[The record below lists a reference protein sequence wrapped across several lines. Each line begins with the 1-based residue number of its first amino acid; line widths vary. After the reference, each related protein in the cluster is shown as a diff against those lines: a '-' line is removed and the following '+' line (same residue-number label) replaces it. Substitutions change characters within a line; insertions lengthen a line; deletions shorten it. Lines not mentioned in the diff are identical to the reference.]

1 MTAIEAT
8 TRDRDVALQLAP
20 SLDLTEAE
28 ALCLALRDRLQ
39 DGALL
44 LDGSAV
50 ERIST
55 PCLQVLAAA
64 AASAERCGA
73 EFRLVRTS
81 SALSV
86 AIADLGLAATIPFE
100 D

>member
-1 MTAIEAT
+1 MTAIEAI
-8 TRDRDVALQLAP
+8 TRNRDVAMQLAP

-39 DGALL
+39 DGAVL

-55 PCLQVLAAA
+55 PCLQVLAAT
-64 AASAERCGA
+64 AASAERRGA
-73 EFRLVRTS
+73 EFRLVRAS
-81 SALSV
+81 AALSV
-86 AIADLGLAATIPFE
+86 AIADLGLAAAIPIE